1 MMKKRVLGQSLEVS
15 EIGLGCMGMSEFYGP
30 RNDAES
36 KAVLHRAVELGC
48 TFLDTADTYGHYHN
62 EELIGEF
69 LKESSADVR
78 VATKCGIVR
87 RPGEY
92 RREIDNS
99 SKHIRYACESSLRRL
114 GVECIDL
121 YYIHRLDPNVPI
133 ESTIST
139 LSELVKEGKIANI
152 GLSEVSAN
160 TLRKAH
166 AVYPIS
172 AVQTEYSL
180 WTRDVEKEIL
190 PTCREL
196 GIGFVPYSP
205 LGRGFLTGNITS
217 DDDFHDDDARKSLPR
232 FKADNLKVNR
242 LLSDIVAQVASN
254 KSCSSAQVAL
264 AWLLAQGPD
273 IVPIP
278 GTKKIQHLED
288 NFGVSDVILTADD
301 LADIESAMVSFQ
313 PAGDRYTTEGMKG
326 VNV

>member
-1 MMKKRVLGQSLEVS
+1 MKKRVLGKSLEVS

-36 KAVLHRAVELGC
+36 KAVLHKAIELGC
-48 TFLDTADTYGHYHN
+48 TFLDTADGYGHYHN
-62 EELIGEF
+62 EQLIGQF
-69 LKESSADVR
+69 LKESRADIK

-92 RREIDNS
+92 QRVIDNS
-99 SKHIRYACESSLRRL
+99 PDYIRRACESSLRRL

-133 ESTIST
+133 ETTVFT
-139 LSELVKEGKIANI
+139 LSQLVKEGKIANI
-152 GLSEVSAN
+152 GLSEVSSS

-166 AVYPIS
+166 AVHPIS

-180 WTRDVEKEIL
+180 WTRDVEQDVL

-205 LGRGFLTGNITS
+205 LGRGFLTGNITPDS
-217 DDDFHDDDARKSLPR
+217 DFAPEDVRQSLPR
-232 FKADNLKVNR
+232 FTPDNLEANR
-242 LLSDIVAQVASN
+242 PLTEVVASMASS
-254 KSCSSAQVAL
+254 KSCSSAQIAL
-264 AWLLAQGPD
+264 TWLLAQGPD

-278 GTKKIQHLED
+278 GTKKMTHLVD
-288 NFGVSDVILTADD
+288 NLGAPDVVLTPAD
-301 LADIESAMVSFQ
+301 LALIESAVREFQ
-313 PAGDRYTTEGMKG
+313 PAGERYTAEGMKG
-326 VNV
+326 VNA

>member
-1 MMKKRVLGQSLEVS
+1 MKKRVLGQSLEVS

-36 KAVLHRAVELGC
+36 KSVLHKAIDLGC

-62 EELIGEF
+62 EQLLGEF
-69 LKESSADVR
+69 LKESRAEIK

-92 RREIDNS
+92 QRVIDNS
-99 SKHIRYACESSLRRL
+99 PDYIRRACESSLRRL

-133 ESTIST
+133 ETTVFT
-139 LSELVKEGKIANI
+139 LSQLVKEGKIANI
-152 GLSEVSAN
+152 GLSEVSAS

-166 AVYPIS
+166 AVHPIS

-180 WTRDVEKEIL
+180 WTRDVEQDVL

-205 LGRGFLTGNITS
+205 LGRGFLTGNITPDS
-217 DDDFHDDDARKSLPR
+217 DFTPEDARQSLPR
-232 FKADNLKVNR
+232 FTPDNLRANR
-242 LLSDIVAQVASN
+242 PLTQVVASMASS
-254 KSCSSAQVAL
+254 KSCSSAQIAL

-278 GTKKIQHLED
+278 GTKKMKHLID
-288 NFGVSDVILTADD
+288 NLGAPDVVLTAAD
-301 LADIESAMVSFQ
+301 LARIESAVREFQ
-313 PAGDRYTTEGMKG
+313 PAGERYTTEGMKG
-326 VNV
+326 VNT